1 MASESSD
8 AAYWQ
13 NAAIH
18 ARTMAETF
26 ADTAARLALLE
37 IAIRY
42 EAIARR
48 VHAQQAGLTLVD
60 CEAQRKAG

>member
-1 MASESSD
+1 VPDQSSD

-26 ADTAARLALLE
+26 NDTAARLSLLE

-48 VHAQQAGLTLVD
+48 VHAQQPGLTLVD
-60 CEAQRKAG
+60 CEAKRKAG